1 MKIIN
6 RKIRCFWGISEIG
19 FSIMSIMETS
29 FLLYFLTDVAKYP
42 LGLAG
47 AITGFSA
54 IADAVCA
61 ILAGVAI
68 DKVTFKSGKY
78 RPWLLFCP
86 PLVTLS
92 FVFCFTRIGN
102 DFLAGSIVISA
113 YVVSHFLWTI
123 AWTANRNLIAALTDD
138 PGESSFLSARIALGG
153 SLGRIAGSF
162 AVPYLAAGIGGIVPG
177 PAAYT
182 AVAAITCCIFMAGYF
197 IHFLITRGYDSA
209 ALSERR
215 APALRELLRSVV
227 GNSSLAA
234 VLLHDS
240 ARLISF
246 YGIAAFAVYYAR
258 IVLRDPAADKRLLLM
273 FYAGT
278 AAGACFSQWLS
289 GRYGVRKATA
299 LSCAAC
305 AVLHGLGYFS
315 SHVFLTM
322 VLLFLAQACFG
333 VAYGLTSKL
342 YNMCGIYG
350 AWKSGN
356 SAQGVVMSFSSLAV
370 KLAIAVRGV
379 LITGV
384 LSLIHYSPETAM
396 SSYSA
401 QGPVKLLFFFVF
413 SGVMLLSLIPL
424 AFFRLDDAAV
434 QAMSA
439 EIAAWSRGSGEEG
452 AES

>member
-6 RKIRCFWGISEIG
+6 RKIKCFWGVSEIG

-29 FLLYFLTDVAKYP
+29 FFLYFLTDVAKYP

-47 AITGFSA
+47 TITGFSA
-54 IADAVCA
+54 VADAVCA

-123 AWTANRNLIAALTDD
+123 AWTANRNLISTLTDD
-138 PGESSFLSARIALGG
+138 PGEGSFLSARIALGG
-153 SLGRIAGSF
+153 SLGKIIGSF
-162 AVPYLAAGIGGIVPG
+162 AVPYLAAGIGGVIPG

-182 AVAAITCCIFMAGYF
+182 AVAAITCCMFMAGYF
-197 IHFLITRGYDSA
+197 IHFLITRGCDSA

-215 APALRELLRSVV
+215 APALGELLRSAA
-227 GNSSLAA
+227 GNTSLAA

-240 ARLISF
+240 IRLISF
-246 YGIAAFAVYYAR
+246 YGIAASAVYYAR
-258 IVLRDPAADKRLLLM
+258 IVLREPAADKEILLL

-278 AAGACFSQWLS
+278 AVGSCFSQRLS
-289 GRYGVRKATA
+289 GRYGVRKAAA
-299 LSCAAC
+299 LSCATC

-333 VAYGLTSKL
+333 TAYGLTAKL

-356 SAQGVVMSFSSLAV
+356 NTQGVVMSFSSLAV

-379 LITGV
+379 LITGI
-384 LSLIHYSPETAM
+384 LSLIHYAPET
-396 SSYSA
+396 SSSAA
-401 QGPVKLLFFFVF
+401 QGPVKLLFFAVF

-434 QAMSA
+434 QVMSS
-439 EIAAWSRGSGEEG
+439 EIAARSRRSGEEG
-452 AES
+452 PES